1 MMIELA
7 DVPVPIGF
15 HIDELHLVDFAD
27 ILVGI
32 QSDGVGDNGVA
43 RLGIMLD
50 NASRCLRGAPR
61 ETTSQNAD
69 G

>member
-32 QSDGVGDNGVA
+32 QSDGVGDDGVA
-43 RLGIMLD
+43 RLGVMSNHTSWGL
-50 NASRCLRGAPR
+50 SGAPR
-61 ETTSQNAD
+61 ETTSHNAD